1 MAWLANVLKNY
12 KTDKRRIYS
21 CIPAKNSAEVHEFFV
36 VTAIASCKVSEI
48 PL

>member
-12 KTDKRRIYS
+12 KTDKRGIYS
-21 CIPAKNSAEVHEFFV
+21 CIPAKISAEVHEFFV
-36 VTAIASCKVSEI
+36 VTAIASCKASEI